1 MGNATS
7 KAMATTSMNVSLPD
21 GLKEYVK
28 ERVAEGDYST
38 PSDFVRDLIRADMQ
52 RRGRQKLEQM
62 LLEGIASGEAE
73 DVTPEYLARL
83 RGEAEEII
91 AGSHKPGV

>member
-1 MGNATS
+1 MENATS

-21 GLKEYVK
+21 GLKDYVK

-73 DVTPEYLARL
+73 EVTPEYQATL
-83 RGEAEEII
+83 RAEAEEII
-91 AGSHKPGV
+91 AGKAKPAV